1 MSWGAVTGSGNFAM
15 SASPIFTGTITAASI
30 NASAAVIAGVSS
42 LSIVS
47 GAIAT
52 NAALG
57 NYFYVQLASG
67 STTMSA
73 PSSAADG
80 QIITYELE
88 QPSSGSSG
96 TVSWNAAFD
105 FGVLS
110 SPVLSTTNGEYDIV
124 GFRYSA
130 RKSAWLYLGAQF
142 GF

>member
-1 MSWGAVTGSGNFAM
+1 MTDILTVDSNGNVAASGGVTG
-15 SASPIFTGTITAASI
+15 
-30 NASAAVIAGVSS
+30 GVVS

-47 GAIAT
+47 GSIAT
-52 NAALG
+52 NADLG

-73 PSSAADG
+73 PSNAIDG
-80 QIITYELE
+80 QVITYELE
-88 QPSSGSSG
+88 QPSSGSDG

-105 FGVLS
+105 FGAS
-110 SPVLSTTNGEYDIV
+110 GAPTLSTANGDYDLV

-130 RKSAWLYLGAQF
+130 RKSAWLYLGSQL